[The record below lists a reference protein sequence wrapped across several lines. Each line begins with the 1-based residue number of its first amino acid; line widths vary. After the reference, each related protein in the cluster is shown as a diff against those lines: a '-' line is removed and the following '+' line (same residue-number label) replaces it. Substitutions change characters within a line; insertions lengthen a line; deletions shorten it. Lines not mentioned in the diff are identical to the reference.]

1 VGAVPLAGG
10 GTTAAGGVAVSFLL
24 SQATVENAAR
34 EKSATR
40 VLSMVGS
47 DERDGQRN
55 VPALYNARMITSQ
68 LFMPPAYGQIW
79 QGRAAAHC
87 IHVLFLLNTR
97 A

>member
-1 VGAVPLAGG
+1 
-10 GTTAAGGVAVSFLL
+10 
-24 SQATVENAAR
+24 
-34 EKSATR
+34 
-40 VLSMVGS
+40 MVGS